1 MSKEI
6 TDQADFIAGSGF
18 WKTPIGKQWAE
29 EQRRA
34 WENINH
40 EENME
45 MVFLDMK
52 SCKIKRFEDE

>member
-1 MSKEI
+1 MDNKI
-6 TDQADFIAGSGF
+6 IDQAGFISASGF
-18 WKTPIGKQWAE
+18 WETPIGKQWAE
-29 EQRRA
+29 EQRKA

-52 SCKIKRFEDE
+52 NCKIKRFEDE